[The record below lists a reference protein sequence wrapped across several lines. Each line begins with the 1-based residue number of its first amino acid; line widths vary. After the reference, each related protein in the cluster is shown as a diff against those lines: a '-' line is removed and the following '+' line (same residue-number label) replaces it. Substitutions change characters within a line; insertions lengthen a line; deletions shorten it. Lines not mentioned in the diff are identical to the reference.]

1 MMSETSLPPPADTPP
16 ADTPPADTPAAAAAP
31 QYEFNDE
38 QNAVIND
45 LALAIIWVRIPL
57 FVTGAFQLLIA
68 TGLALRLPQ
77 DGAHIIGVIGHALS
91 AVVAFLLANWLLR
104 AADSFVQIT
113 TTRGRDISHLMNAL
127 RSLGSWFGLLAFFVK
142 LYLFL
147 LGLLTLLLVVGLI
160 AGAFQGPA

>member
-1 MMSETSLPPPADTPP
+1 MMSETSLPPTS
-16 ADTPPADTPAAAAAP
+16 DTPAAADTAPPAPTP

-38 QNAVIND
+38 QNAVINN
-45 LALAIIWVRIPL
+45 LALTIIWVRIPL
-57 FVTGAFQLLIA
+57 LITGVFQILIA
-68 TGLALRLPQ
+68 TGLALRLSQ

-104 AADSFVQIT
+104 AADSFAQIT

-127 RSLGSWFGLLAFFVK
+127 QSLGSWFGLLAFFVK

-147 LGLLTLLLVVGLI
+147 LGLLLLLLSVGLI
-160 AGAFQGPA
+160 AGAFHGSD